1 MDVKFSLG
9 PIADRVDRR
18 LRQWEAEQ
26 FARRLW
32 AKDPTIWS
40 PTQVPEI
47 ADRLGWLD
55 LPEQSRNEVDKW
67 DALRREVIAEGITSV
82 LLLGMGGSSL
92 APEVFQDVFGNAPG
106 HPQLLVLDT
115 THPAAIS
122 DLTAHLRLDKCLF
135 VVSSKSGTTIETT
148 SLFHYFYRR
157 LSEITGTPGRHF
169 VAVTD
174 PGTPLEELGRAG
186 DFRDVFVAPRDVG
199 GRYSALSAFGLL
211 PATLIGIDTRE
222 LLARSGM
229 MDSACGDC
237 VSGLTNRC
245 LNLGAALGEL
255 ALAGKDKITFITSP
269 SLVVLPLWL
278 EQLIAEST
286 GKNGKGIIPVV
297 DDPCTA
303 YMVGLGDVT
312 PSYGD
317 EKLGSDRVFV
327 HIALRTDD
335 AGDDDPVLRTI
346 ESEGHPFIRIVLADK
361 LDLGAEMFRWE
372 MATAAACAIL
382 GVHPFN
388 QPDVELAKQLARI
401 VMAEPQAGGP
411 TPTRLEDHT
420 GGDMRISGEIP
431 GESLGTAGAR
441 GDRTT
446 HSSASSPDG
455 TDPTAQNPKQAADS
469 IKRLLANAKPG
480 DYVALQAFLAPTFE
494 TTRLLQAI
502 RWRLGCRTGLATT
515 LGYGPRFLHST
526 GQMHKGGPDTGIFI
540 QLVDRPRSDLKIP
553 EAAHSFGDLIE
564 AQSLGDYRAL
574 HRRGRRVLR
583 IHLGAN
589 AVRGLQALANA
600 LA

>member
-1 MDVKFSLG
+1 MKFSLG

-55 LPEQSRNEVDKW
+55 LPQQSRNEVDKW

-135 VVSSKSGTTIETT
+135 VVSSKSGTTIETM
-148 SLFHYFYRR
+148 SLFRYFYGR

-169 VAVTD
+169 VAVFD

-186 DFRDVFVAPRDVG
+186 DFRDIFVAPQDVG
-199 GRYSALSAFGLL
+199 GRYSALSTFGLL

-222 LLARSGM
+222 LLARSAM
-229 MDSACGDC
+229 TDPACSDC
-237 VSGLTNRC
+237 VSSRSNQC
-245 LNLGAALGEL
+245 LALGAALGEL
-255 ALAGKDKITFITSP
+255 ALAGKDKITLITSQ
-269 SLVVLPLWL
+269 SLSAFPLWV
-278 EQLIAEST
+278 EQLLAEST

-297 DDPCTA
+297 DEPLEVYSSA
-303 YMVGLGDVT
+303 VGT
-312 PSYGD
+312 
-317 EKLGSDRVFV
+317 DRVFV
-327 HIALRTDD
+327 HISLRQD
-335 AGDDDPVLRTI
+335 ADQHKDLLKSL
-346 ESEGHPFIRIVLADK
+346 ESDGHPVIRIVLSDN

-401 VMAEPQAGGP
+401 VMAESQAGGP

-420 GGDMRISGEIP
+420 GGDMRISGE
-431 GESLGTAGAR
+431 
-441 GDRTT
+441 
-446 HSSASSPDG
+446 
-455 TDPTAQNPKQAADS
+455 NPKQAADS
-469 IKRLLANAKPG
+469 IKRLLANTKPG

-526 GQMHKGGPDTGIFI
+526 GQLHKGGPDTGIFI

-553 EAAHSFGDLIE
+553 EAAYSFGDLIE
-564 AQSLGDYRAL
+564 AQSLGDYQAL
-574 HRRGRRVLR
+574 RRRGRRVLR

>member
-1 MDVKFSLG
+1 MDVTFSLG

-40 PTQVPEI
+40 RTLVPEI
-47 ADRLGWLD
+47 TDRLGWLD
-55 LPEQSRNEVDKW
+55 LPQQSRNEVDEW
-67 DALRREVIAEGITSV
+67 DALRHEAIAEGTTSV
-82 LLLGMGGSSL
+82 VLLGMGGSSL

-174 PGTPLEELGRAG
+174 PGTPLERLARARH
-186 DFRDVFVAPRDVG
+186 FRSVFIAPQDVG
-199 GRYSALSAFGLL
+199 GRYSALSTFGLL

-222 LLARSGM
+222 LLARSAM
-229 MDSACGDC
+229 TDPARSDC
-237 VSGLTNRC
+237 ASGRSNQC
-245 LNLGAALGEL
+245 LALGAALGEL
-255 ALAGKDKITFITSP
+255 ALAGKDKVTLITSQ
-269 SLVVLPLWL
+269 SLSAFPLWV
-278 EQLIAEST
+278 EQLLAEST

-297 DDPCTA
+297 DEPLEV
-303 YMVGLGDVT
+303 YSSPVGT
-312 PSYGD
+312 
-317 EKLGSDRVFV
+317 DRVFV
-327 HIALRTDD
+327 HISLRQD
-335 AGDDDPVLRTI
+335 ADQHKELLKSL
-346 ESEGHPFIRIVLADK
+346 ESDGHPVIRIVLSDK

-388 QPDVELAKQLARI
+388 QPDVELAKQLARR
-401 VMAEPQAGGP
+401 VMAESQAGGP
-411 TPTRLEDHT
+411 TPTRPEDHT

-431 GESLGTAGAR
+431 K
-441 GDRTT
+441 
-446 HSSASSPDG
+446 H
-455 TDPTAQNPKQAADS
+455 AADS
-469 IKRLLANAKPG
+469 IKRLLANTKPG
-480 DYVALQAFLAPTFE
+480 DSVALQAFLAPTFE

-502 RWRLGCRTGLATT
+502 RWRLGCRAGLATT

-526 GQMHKGGPDTGIFI
+526 GQLHKGGPDTGIFI
-540 QLVDRPRSDLKIP
+540 QLIDQPRSDLKIP
-553 EAAHSFGDLIE
+553 ESAYSFGDLIR
-564 AQSLGDYRAL
+564 AQALGDFEAL
-574 HRRGRRVLR
+574 RQCGRRVLR
-583 IHLGAN
+583 IQIGAN